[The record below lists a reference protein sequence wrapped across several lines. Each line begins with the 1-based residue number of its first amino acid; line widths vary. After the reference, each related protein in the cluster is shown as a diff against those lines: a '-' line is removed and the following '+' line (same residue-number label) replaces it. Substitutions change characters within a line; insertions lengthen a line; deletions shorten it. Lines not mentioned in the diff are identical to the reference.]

1 MSFETGVVIA
11 MAIGIAGGAV
21 LTGDQ
26 TRCWGNGDTGII
38 RNIDYG

>member
-21 LTGDQ
+21 LTGWCIWSVRQEKQNMD
-26 TRCWGNGDTGII
+26 
-38 RNIDYG
+38 